1 MFLWSVFKEV
11 VMSSLFRQQAV
22 DAQKQRLYGSISLAQ
37 PASIYGVA
45 LVLCMIVV
53 MIAVFLFV
61 SEYTRKE
68 TVRGYLVPEKGVLK
82 TYASRAG
89 TIEQLH
95 VSEGE
100 LVLKGQPLATLVL
113 RQGTSSGAQLSQVVV
128 EQYKLQLLSLVAEL
142 KIQDEIEQ
150 KELQRV
156 KQAIKDVDAKL
167 VAYNELMQIAED
179 KLSLQENK
187 LRQQDRLFND
197 GYLSLSEYQDKQQQS
212 LTLKQ
217 ELHNA
222 RTSVINL
229 RAERNSLLAQLALLP
244 SEYALKRSNI
254 ERQQADLQRVISE
267 TETNYRYV
275 IEAPESG
282 VVAAIPV
289 VEGEFIASSRP
300 LLTLLPENAV
310 LVAELLMPTRSS
322 GFMEVGHTAKLRFD
336 AFPYQRFGSI
346 TSEVVRIDKSLVVDG
361 EADLPFQLTE
371 PVYRVRTKLSRQ
383 QVVAYGEAFPL
394 KAGMLFEADII
405 LDKRSLIEWI
415 LDPIYSLKGRL
426 G

>member
-1 MFLWSVFKEV
+1 
-11 VMSSLFRQQAV
+11 MSSLFRQQAV

-45 LVLCMIVV
+45 LVLSMIVV

-187 LRQQDRLFND
+187 LSQQDRLFND

>member
-1 MFLWSVFKEV
+1 
-11 VMSSLFRQQAV
+11 MSSLFRQQAV

-113 RQGTSSGAQLSQVVV
+113 RQGTSSGIQLSQVVV
-128 EQYKLQLLSLVAEL
+128 EQYKLQLLSLAAEL
-142 KIQDEIEQ
+142 KIQDEIKQ

-167 VAYNELMQIAED
+167 EAYNELMQIAED

-187 LRQQDRLFND
+187 LSQQDRLFHD

-217 ELHNA
+217 EFHNA

-322 GFMEVGHTAKLRFD
+322 GFMKVGHTAKLRFD

-371 PVYRVRTKLSRQ
+371 PVYRVRTKLSSK
-383 QVVAYGEAFPL
+383 QVVAYGETFPL

>member
-1 MFLWSVFKEV
+1 
-11 VMSSLFRQQAV
+11 MSSLFRQQAV

-187 LRQQDRLFND
+187 LSQQDRLFND

>member
-1 MFLWSVFKEV
+1 
-11 VMSSLFRQQAV
+11 MSSLFRQQAV

-37 PASIYGVA
+37 PVSIYGVT

-53 MIAVFLFV
+53 VTAVFLFV

-100 LVLKGQPLATLVL
+100 IVLKGQPLATLVL
-113 RQGTSSGAQLSQVVV
+113 RQGTSSGVQLSQVVV

-142 KIQDEIEQ
+142 KMQDEIEQ

-156 KQAIKDVDAKL
+156 KQAIKDIDAKL
-167 VAYNELMQIAED
+167 VAYNELMQIAKD

-187 LRQQDRLFND
+187 LSQQDKLFND

-217 ELHNA
+217 DFYNV

-229 RAERNSLLAQLALLP
+229 HAERNSLLAQLAVLP

-254 ERQQADLQRVISE
+254 ERQQADLQRIISE

-275 IEAPESG
+275 IEAPDSG

-322 GFMEVGHTAKLRFD
+322 GFMKLGHTAKLRFD

-346 TSEVVRIDKSLVVDG
+346 NSEVIRIDKSLVVDG

-371 PVYRVRTKLSRQ
+371 PVYRVRTKLSSQ
-383 QVVAYGEAFPL
+383 QVIAYGEAFPL

>member
-1 MFLWSVFKEV
+1 
-11 VMSSLFRQQAV
+11 MSSLFRQQAV

>member
-187 LRQQDRLFND
+187 LSQQDRLFND

>member
-45 LVLCMIVV
+45 LVLSMIVV

-187 LRQQDRLFND
+187 LSQQDRLFND